1 MHRTISMHV
10 LDDLNIPE
18 LILPKMFKPE
28 FIAIATSIIAAT
40 LVLSSTGILQN
51 MAFAHQRQLFTIGD
65 KDYLFVVG
73 SIGEPLYVD
82 QKSGVEMFAYW
93 PDPSD
98 PVNSQAN
105 GTKPVEGLERMLKV
119 DVSAGAKNKTLDFE
133 PAFRDPGHYEAHFFP
148 TVETT
153 YNYTV
158 FGNINGTDFSAT
170 WTCSPGGGESEP
182 ISDNSTVEISP
193 NVTRKSI
200 IGGFGCP
207 RPLSEAGFPEPMIS
221 NQEIVQKLAE
231 LENATRTQ

>member
-1 MHRTISMHV
+1 M
-10 LDDLNIPE
+10 LK
-18 LILPKMFKPE
+18 PKS
-28 FIAIATSIIAAT
+28 IAISTIATAAI
-40 LVLSSTGILQN
+40 LVLFSIGILQN
-51 MAFAHQRQLFTIGD
+51 VAFAHQRQLFTIGD

-82 QKSGVEMFAYW
+82 QKSGVELFAYW
-93 PDPSD
+93 PDASD

-105 GTKPVEGLERMLKV
+105 GTKPIEGLEKMLKV

-133 PAFRDPGHYEAHFFP
+133 PAFRDPGHYEAPFYP

-158 FGNINGTDFSAT
+158 FGNINGTDFKAT
-170 WTCSPGGGESEP
+170 WTCSPGGGEVTP

-207 RPLSEAGFPEPMIS
+207 LPVSDAGFPEPLMS
-221 NQEIVQKLAE
+221 NQEIIKKLAE
-231 LENATRTQ
+231 LENATKAQ

>member
-1 MHRTISMHV
+1 
-10 LDDLNIPE
+10 
-18 LILPKMFKPE
+18 
-28 FIAIATSIIAAT
+28 
-40 LVLSSTGILQN
+40 

-82 QKSGVEMFAYW
+82 QKSGVELFAYW

-105 GTKPVEGLERMLKV
+105 GTKPIEGLESMLKV
-119 DVSAGAKNKTLDFE
+119 DVSAGDKNRTLDFE
-133 PAFRDPGHYEAHFFP
+133 PAFRDPGHYEASFFP

-158 FGNINGTDFSAT
+158 FGNINGTAFNAT
-170 WTCSPGGGESEP
+170 WTCSPGGGESAP
-182 ISDNSTVEISP
+182 VSDNSTVEISP

-200 IGGFGCP
+200 MGGFGCP
-207 RPLSEAGFPEPMIS
+207 LPVSDAGFPEPMMS
-221 NQEIVQKLAE
+221 NQEIVKKLSE
-231 LENATRTQ
+231 LENATKVQ

>member
-1 MHRTISMHV
+1 
-10 LDDLNIPE
+10 
-18 LILPKMFKPE
+18 MFKPK
-28 FIAIATSIIAAT
+28 FIAITTIAIAAI

-82 QKSGVEMFAYW
+82 QKSGVDMSAYW

-105 GTKPVEGLERMLKV
+105 GTKPIEGLESMLKV
-119 DVSAGAKNKTLDFE
+119 DVSAGDKNKTLDFE
-133 PAFRDPGHYEAHFFP
+133 PAFRDPGVYEAPFFP

-158 FGNINGTDFSAT
+158 FGNINGTDFEAT

-200 IGGFGCP
+200 VGSFGCP
-207 RPLSEAGFPEPMIS
+207 LPVSDAGFPEPMMS
-221 NQEIVQKLAE
+221 NQEIVKKLAE
-231 LENATRTQ
+231 LENATRTTQ